1 MPFDRTPDRT
11 IQRTALPRRKTFVLE
26 DAAGS
31 AISLDYGCVWITLEC
46 DPRDIVLLP
55 GMRFEIDREGR
66 TVVTAEEDSRL
77 RIERPPTW
85 AERVSAALDALRAV
99 PLGSTAQVADG
110 RLANAH
116 RIVDRARV
124 PYY

>member
-1 MPFDRTPDRT
+1 MPFDHTPNRNV
-11 IQRTALPRRKTFVLE
+11 QRTLLPRRKTLVLD

-31 AISLDYGCVWITLEC
+31 IVSVDYGCVWVTLER

-66 TVVTAEEDSRL
+66 TVIAAEEDSRL
-77 RIERPPTW
+77 RVESPQTW
-85 AERVSAALDALRAV
+85 AQRVAAALDQLRTEPA
-99 PLGSTAQVADG
+99 PGTAQGPDG
-110 RLANAH
+110 QLAKAH
-116 RIVDRARV
+116 RVVDRARV

>member
-11 IQRTALPRRKTFVLE
+11 IQRTVLPRRKTFVLD
-26 DAAGS
+26 DATGS
-31 AISLDYGCVWITLEC
+31 AISLDYGCVWITLER

-66 TVVTAEEDSRL
+66 TLVTAEEDSRL
-77 RIERPPTW
+77 RIEHAPTW
-85 AERVSAALDALRAV
+85 AQRVSAALDALRAEPV
-99 PLGSTAQVADG
+99 DSAAQAADG
-110 RLANAH
+110 GVASAH
-116 RIVDRARV
+116 RFVDRARV